1 MSKSAR
7 SCAVANVDAAKKQTA
22 RMIADAERQIPAN
35 SSCSA
40 RLMTARTAFESA
52 GQIDDSLER
61 RNEYVRASFQAGQ
74 ALTCAVVTGIIKPER
89 GKKKRTIKVKTD
101 SASALP
107 ANTAAPKATK
117 KRSNKRG

>member
-1 MSKSAR
+1 MSKSGR
-7 SCAVANVDAAKKQTA
+7 CAIANVDAAKKQTA

-89 GKKKRTIKVKTD
+89 GKKKRSVKTD
-101 SASALP
+101 AASALP
-107 ANTAAPKATK
+107 ANTAAPKVGK
-117 KRSNKRG
+117 KRSTKRG